1 MIKRSFFALSKPRLT
16 YDLLEPDPDGPRT
29 IPLPDLFTLLL
40 TEAIDNTRP
49 ALIKKGDP
57 VKKGQTLTLYEGSTA
72 YVVSPV
78 AGTIKSI
85 DTYPDDFGK
94 IATSITIAHDPEK
107 ISEIEALEL
116 PEDISSAALHLQ
128 KLPGAPPFDILA
140 DENFKIRTIVITGAD
155 TDLLTTT
162 SQYVS
167 TTHARDLEQG
177 ASILKRLAGTAR
189 VCITLP
195 EGLNGHTRF
204 NSLQVLKTSSVYPD
218 TLPAMIMKDHLD
230 TVLPAGKTPEDMGI
244 CFIRAEAVV
253 SLAQA
258 YEKKA
263 PVFEKHLTLVDK
275 AGFRHR
281 LKAVIGTPLR
291 HIFNQLDIQINDQ
304 DRVIIGGPLRGFA
317 IFTTHHP
324 VTPDTDTV
332 VVQDREILPKIS
344 DTPCVNCGK
353 CIQICPASIPVN
365 MLVRFLE
372 VDQFEEAAE
381 KGDLEACIECGL
393 CGFVCTSQIALGQYI
408 RLGKHELHKMR
419 AEV

>member
-1 MIKRSFFALSKPRLT
+1 MKRSFFALSKPRLT
-16 YDLLEPDPDGPRT
+16 YDLLEPDPEVPQI
-29 IPLPDLFTLLL
+29 IPLPDLVTLLL

-49 ALIKKGDP
+49 SLIKKGNP
-57 VKKGQTLTLYEGSTA
+57 VKKGQKLALYEDSTA

-85 DTYPDDFGK
+85 HTYPDDFGK

-107 ISEIEALEL
+107 LSEIEPLEL

-140 DENFKIRTIVITGAD
+140 DENFQIRTIVITGAD

-177 ASILKRLAGTAR
+177 ASILKRLVGTAR
-189 VCITLP
+189 VCLALP

-204 NSLQVLKTSSVYPD
+204 SSLQVFKTSSVYPD

-230 TVLPAGKTPEDMGI
+230 MVLPAGKTPEDMGI

-253 SLAQA
+253 SLAQT

-263 PVFEKHLTLVDK
+263 LVFEKHLTLIDK

-281 LKAVIGTPLR
+281 IKAVIGTPLSY
-291 HIFNQLDIQINDQ
+291 IFRQLNIQINDQ
-304 DRVIIGGPLRGFA
+304 DRVIIGGPMRGSTT
-317 IFTTHHP
+317 FTTHHP
-324 VTPDTDTV
+324 VTPDMDTLV
-332 VVQDREILPKIS
+332 IQDREILPNIS
-344 DTPCVNCGK
+344 DTPCINCGK

-372 VDQFEEAAE
+372 VNQFEEAAE

-393 CGFVCTSQIALGQYI
+393 CGFVCTSQIALSQYI
-408 RLGKHELHKMR
+408 RLGKHELHKLR
-419 AEV
+419 ADV